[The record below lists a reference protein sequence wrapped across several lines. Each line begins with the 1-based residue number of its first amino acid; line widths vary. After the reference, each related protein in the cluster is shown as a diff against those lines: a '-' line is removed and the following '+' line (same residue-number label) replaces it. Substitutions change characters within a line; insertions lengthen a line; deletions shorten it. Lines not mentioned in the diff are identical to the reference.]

1 MVKPLPSWFRPALL
15 ALAAVALFALFTR
28 EISDFDFW
36 WTLESGQFI
45 AHTHHLPAPDPFAF
59 TTQTAHDAYAGESVV
74 RRFNLTFEWLAQLIF
89 YGVYR
94 IGGFAGIVFFRAL
107 LLAGCCALTGLV
119 AWRRSGGF
127 YRAIAAAFAAAA
139 ALSIF
144 SASDRSFLFTFFFLA
159 VTLAILEFRK
169 RLWLLPAIA
178 LVWAN
183 CHGGFFLQWIAVGA
197 YCVEA
202 SWLRYR
208 SRPRPA
214 STTAERTL
222 WLVLAA
228 CVLASAVNPNG
239 YRVFQ
244 VLQYFRTSFLQSKLL
259 EWQAPI
265 LWPPTV
271 FSALLFA
278 AAGVLLWAYRRIRPS
293 DWLLF
298 AAFATAALMAQR
310 NTFLIALWAPVILVS
325 YIPWKRAV
333 PLMAHYAAVAAL
345 LCVLGLGVVRGG
357 AFQFRAADWR
367 FPTGAADFLLS
378 HRVTSPMFNT
388 YELGG
393 YLMWRLWPQERVF
406 IDGRALSESV
416 FNDYARILYNHSNA
430 DGGPTAQDLLDRYGI
445 QTIVMN
451 GFEYAEGIT
460 YNLMLSLSGAQ
471 TKWKLVYSDPQAVV
485 FMRDPPAGVQ
495 PLPGSAVFDHLEA
508 ECALHIE
515 REPGLTLC
523 ARALGQVFSMTRD
536 VGRAG
541 KWLGFYLS
549 MPHPIDPEAQQAY
562 TRLLNPAR

>member
-1 MVKPLPSWFRPALL
+1 MVKPLRPWFRPALL
-15 ALAAVALFALFTR
+15 AVAAIALFALFTR

-36 WTLESGQFI
+36 WTLKSGQYI
-45 AHTHHLPAPDPFAF
+45 AGTHRLPTPDPFAF
-59 TTQTAHDAYAGESVV
+59 TTPLARDAYAGESVV

-94 IGGFAGIVFFRAL
+94 VGGFGGIVFFRAL
-107 LLAGCCALTGLV
+107 LLAGCCALTGLI

-127 YRAIAAAFAAAA
+127 YRALAAAFAAASVLA
-139 ALSIF
+139 IY

-159 VTLAILEFRK
+159 VTLAILEFREW
-169 RLWLLPAIA
+169 LWLLPAIA

-197 YCVEA
+197 YCAEA

-208 SRPRPA
+208 GRPRPPSA
-214 STTAERTL
+214 SGERTL
-222 WLVLAA
+222 WIVLAA
-228 CVLASAVNPNG
+228 CVLASGVNPNG
-239 YRVFQ
+239 YRVLQ

-265 LWPPTV
+265 LWPLTA

-278 AAGVLLWAYRRIRPS
+278 AAALLVWAHKRVRPV

-298 AAFATAALMAQR
+298 AAFAAAALMAQR
-310 NTFLIALWAPVILVS
+310 NSFLIALWAPVILVS

-333 PLMAHYAAVAAL
+333 PTMAHYAASAAL
-345 LCVLGLGVVRGG
+345 LAVLGLGIARGR

-367 FPTGAADFLLS
+367 FPAGAADFLLA
-378 HRVTSPMFNT
+378 HRVTTPMFNT

-416 FNDYARILYNHSNA
+416 FNDYARILYNHSNN
-430 DGGPTAQDLLDRYGI
+430 DGGPTAQELLDRYGI
-445 QTIVMN
+445 RTIVMN
-451 GFEYAEGIT
+451 GFEYSEGLT

-471 TKWKLVYSDPQAVV
+471 TKWKLVYSDPQGVV
-485 FMRDPPAGVQ
+485 FMRDPPPGVA

-515 REPGLTLC
+515 REPEFTLC
-523 ARALGQVFSMTRD
+523 TRALGLVFTLTRD
-536 VGRAG
+536 NVRAR

-549 MPHPIDPEAQQAY
+549 MPHPNDPDAQQAY
-562 TRLLNPAR
+562 TRLLSQGQ